1 MQPAVT
7 DELLNPT
14 DENPAGS
21 AEESPPQGE
30 REGPLR
36 PNRVAADVLGH
47 TPRGPWSDVPD
58 ALWNDWRWQQRNR
71 LRTADDLARV
81 VHLTDGE
88 RRAIDATAGAFRMAL
103 TPYYA
108 TLMDPDDPACPVRAQ
123 AIPRDDELRSHPAD
137 LADPLGEE
145 RYMPVPGIT
154 HRYPDRVLFYV
165 THNCPVYCRHCT
177 RKRKVSDPTSAA
189 AHDQLALGLDYIRRH
204 EEVRDVL
211 VSGGDPLTLSD
222 DRLDELLGALRDI
235 PHVEV
240 IRLCTRNPVTL
251 PQRFTR
257 ELIDRLA
264 QHHPIFVHTHF
275 NTPRECTPEAARCL
289 RALADRGL
297 NVANQMVLLRG
308 VNDDA
313 RLIRETNVWLLRQRC
328 RPYYLFQADLAEGI
342 SHFRVPVA
350 EGLEILRALR
360 GPVSGMAV
368 PTYVIDAPGGGGKIP
383 LVPDYIESRDEEQVI
398 FRNWKGDRYAYPSR

>member
-1 MQPAVT
+1 MTEARANDRSDFEGLPDDGT
-7 DELLNPT
+7 
-14 DENPAGS
+14 
-21 AEESPPQGE
+21 AESFP
-30 REGPLR
+30 RR
-36 PNRVAADVLGH
+36 KTRVEVDVIGQ

-58 ALWNDWRWQQRNR
+58 SLWNDWRWQQRNR
-71 LRTADDLARV
+71 LRTAEDLAKV
-81 VHLTDGE
+81 ITLTDGE
-88 RRAIDATAGAFRMAL
+88 RRAIEATAGAFRMAL

-108 TLMDPDDPACPVRAQ
+108 TLMDPQDPDCPVRAQ
-123 AIPRDDELRSHPAD
+123 AIPREVELDKVPGD

-145 RYMPVPGIT
+145 RFMPVPGIT

-189 AHDQLALGLDYIRRH
+189 NHDQLEIGLDYIRKH

-222 DRLDELLGALRDI
+222 DRLCELLGALREI

-251 PQRFTR
+251 PQRFTP

-264 QHHPIFVHTHF
+264 NFHPLFVHTHF
-275 NTPRECTPEAARCL
+275 NSPRECTPEAARCL

-342 SHFRVPVA
+342 SHFRVPVQQ
-350 EGLEILRALR
+350 GLDILRALR

-383 LVPDYIESRDEEQVI
+383 LVPDYIESRDEEKVV
-398 FRNWKGDRYAYPSR
+398 FTNWKGDRYEYPSK